1 MTRRSNHI
9 QNAASY
15 GAVGASSDPNLVR
28 FPPEGF
34 SGFSEEVL
42 IGMGEARFREASDE
56 LLSWE
61 AQQRLGIR
69 VTDVQLDEEASY
81 SGLQTDEEGNA
92 VGMMSNDE
100 VAFSTSGDELLTSGT
115 TAVLKWPFF
124 RHGKRVRVIYTL
136 SETRKV
142 GFAMGTI
149 DERGVIG
156 EILFSVEHRS
166 DRTVWAAAQG
176 FVAAADPGWL
186 GLKQHAARPFARVIT
201 RLQLKT
207 LTHGRAPSK
216 KRK

>member
-1 MTRRSNHI
+1 VTRRSNHR

-34 SGFSEEVL
+34 SGFYDEVL
-42 IGMGEARFREASDE
+42 IGMGQARFREAADE

-61 AQQRLGIR
+61 AQQRVGIR
-69 VTDVQLDEEASY
+69 VTDVQPGEETVY
-81 SGLQTDEEGNA
+81 SGLQTDEDGNA
-92 VGMMSNDE
+92 LGMIGSDE
-100 VAFSTSGDELLTSGT
+100 VTFSATGDELLTSGT
-115 TAVLKWPFF
+115 TAVLKCPFF
-124 RHGKRVRVIYTL
+124 RRGKRIRVMYTL
-136 SETRKV
+136 SETRRV

-156 EILFSVEHRS
+156 EILFSVEHRP

-186 GLKQHAARPFARVIT
+186 GVKQHAARPFARLIT

-207 LTHGRAPSK
+207 LTPGRAPSK
-216 KRK
+216 KRT